1 MNLNKASTV
10 CDEIDQTCRTCFSAY
25 SESLAAAKD
34 ILRVLCVGTRLQL
47 AAEKVDPLLTE
58 LEIIL
63 VSTGTGCLLVF
74 VACFAH
80 FRHRKSKTDIVNS
93 DSERPESACLCCI
106 PRDEQGITRF
116 MAIIALASLISG
128 IGLGVGGLVISL
140 LL

>member
-1 MNLNKASTV
+1 MRLTKPAGPASPLTAKALLQLK
-10 CDEIDQTCRTCFSAY
+10 IY
-25 SESLAAAKD
+25 
-34 ILRVLCVGTRLQL
+34 LRVLCVGTRLQL

-63 VSTGTGCLLVF
+63 VSTGAGCLLVF

-93 DSERPESACLCCI
+93 DTEQPESACLCCI
-106 PRDEQGITRF
+106 PRYEQGITRF